1 MNAAAIDAEFVCC
14 IPGETA
20 AFAGNGGQEARVSPR
35 AAALNAIRPCQS
47 RIMSVAHK
55 VKQ

>member
-14 IPGETA
+14 MPGETA
-20 AFAGNGGQEARVSPR
+20 AFAGNGGQEASVSPR